1 MGELLRIELPAETV
15 KRPSGELLREAS
27 AADHAAAA
35 AAMEAARSVL
45 PEFESSVKAAGIKV
59 QIADI
64 ERLMDGQSTI
74 LYYLGEDQ
82 AELGPLAVRLS
93 EQSGHSVRF
102 QKLRLG

>member
-1 MGELLRIELPAETV
+1 
-15 KRPSGELLREAS
+15 
-27 AADHAAAA
+27 
-35 AAMEAARSVL
+35 MEAARSVL